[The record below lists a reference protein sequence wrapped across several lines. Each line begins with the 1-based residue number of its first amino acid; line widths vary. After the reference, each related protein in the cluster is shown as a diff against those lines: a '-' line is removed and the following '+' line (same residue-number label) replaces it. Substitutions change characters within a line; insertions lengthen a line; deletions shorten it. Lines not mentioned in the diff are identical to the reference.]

1 MYSDHLT
8 DLYFILRNRILSV
21 IVLLSLLTISFSTLS
36 AEEKIYIF
44 HFKVKGSTD
53 KDLEKKVRNGLL
65 LSILKIY
72 PGKYK
77 IMDDDSI
84 QDLSKK
90 LEKLQL
96 AGCSEEICIQEI
108 SQAIDARDLISGIVT
123 QTGSRI
129 LFDLKKVR
137 KDELTYAQT
146 TESTVN
152 EEFEVSQMDYFLN
165 ESAKK
170 LIEKNYTINRKN
182 APPALTDLG
191 DLGIESAKEKPIND
205 LYLPSTNPRNRILW
219 ELLNEPM
226 ESALLLRK
234 ENKEKESAEAITV
247 ILDSIEETLSK
258 EVTNIAPLREVLY
271 SKILGSYSRYFA
283 KKIKEIDESYSQNN
297 LSEEKSLLSYEN
309 LYSQF
314 NSIPLKYRPSEK
326 QVPFV
331 LRISRI
337 YETRGDN
344 EFRNTRFFPAK
355 ENYKKA
361 FSFLQDKSIDD
372 KSKLNSALES
382 LDKKLKENDLTAK
395 RFVENKVKTNCDTA
409 KAEFVFARMNGRS
422 IPQESQKARERGIS
436 LLQESEEI
444 LKREKE
450 YSSPDLDKILES
462 TRKEMN

>member
-1 MYSDHLT
+1 MYFNHLT

-234 ENKEKESAEAITV
+234 ENKEK
-247 ILDSIEETLSK
+247 DPRLSH
-258 EVTNIAPLREVLY
+258 
-271 SKILGSYSRYFA
+271 F
-283 KKIKEIDESYSQNN
+283 
-297 LSEEKSLLSYEN
+297 
-309 LYSQF
+309 
-314 NSIPLKYRPSEK
+314 
-326 QVPFV
+326 
-331 LRISRI
+331 
-337 YETRGDN
+337 
-344 EFRNTRFFPAK
+344 
-355 ENYKKA
+355 
-361 FSFLQDKSIDD
+361 
-372 KSKLNSALES
+372 
-382 LDKKLKENDLTAK
+382 
-395 RFVENKVKTNCDTA
+395 
-409 KAEFVFARMNGRS
+409 
-422 IPQESQKARERGIS
+422 
-436 LLQESEEI
+436 
-444 LKREKE
+444 
-450 YSSPDLDKILES
+450 
-462 TRKEMN
+462 